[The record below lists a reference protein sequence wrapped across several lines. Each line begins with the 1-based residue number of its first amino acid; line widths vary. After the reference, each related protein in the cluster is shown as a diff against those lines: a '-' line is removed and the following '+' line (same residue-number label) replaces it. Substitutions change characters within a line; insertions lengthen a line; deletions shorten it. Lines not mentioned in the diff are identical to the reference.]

1 MKLYTMLTDNIENVY
16 FPKLIHKSNANPI
29 KTPDEIFL
37 TNLKLL

>member
-1 MKLYTMLTDNIENVY
+1 MRILKMSI

-37 TNLKLL
+37 RNLKLL